1 MKNIRFSA
9 ILVIIVSV
17 LIGFFVYNSE
27 TNPDSRFAFSYGLDL
42 DGGTRLVYRADV
54 SELQPQDIDGAMD
67 TLRQTIERRVNV
79 FGVSEP
85 IVTVEQGSIFS
96 ADEDANRL
104 SVELPG
110 VTNIQD
116 AIDAIGETPLLEFR
130 LAKDASSSVAIFETI
145 TASSTS
151 EEISDAIYNQYEPS
165 GLTGGQLERAAVSFG
180 QGSGAAVSIDFN
192 KEGSDLLAQIT
203 KENIGRVMAIFL
215 DKQLMSD
222 PVIQSEILGGT
233 AQVTGNF
240 SIDEARELSQNLN
253 FGALPV
259 PIELLETNTIGPSLG
274 RETLNAGVKALS
286 ISLLFII
293 AFLIIWYRLPGLVA
307 SISLITYIGIMLALF
322 KIIPVT
328 LTASGVAG
336 FILSLGM
343 AVDANILIFER
354 MKEEM
359 MKHPLE
365 KAIREGFTRAWTAI
379 RDGNTTSIIA
389 AAILFWM
396 SGTSLIKGFALV
408 FGLGVIISML
418 TAVLVSRTLLL
429 AVTFSNKKKF
439 KKLFKSGFLKPKQK

>member
-1 MKNIRFSA
+1 MKNIRFGA
-9 ILVIIVSV
+9 IIVIIISIA
-17 LIGFFVYNSE
+17 IGYFVYNSE
-27 TNPDSRFAFSYGLDL
+27 VSPDSDFPFRYGLDL

-54 SELQPQDIDGAMD
+54 SEVQPQDIDGAMD
-67 TLRQTIERRVNV
+67 SLRKTIERRVNV

-85 IVTVEQGSIFS
+85 IVTVERGSIFS

-116 AIDAIGETPLLEFR
+116 AIDAIGQTPLLEFR
-130 LAKDASSSVAIFETI
+130 LAKDASSSRALLETI
-145 TASSTS
+145 TPSSTA
-151 EEISDAIYNQYEPS
+151 EEITDAIYNQYEPS
-165 GLTGGQLERAAVSFG
+165 GLSGGQLERAAVTFG
-180 QGSGAAVSIDFN
+180 QGAGTAVSIDFN
-192 KEGSDLLAQIT
+192 KEGSDLLAKIT
-203 KENIGRVMAIFL
+203 KENVGRVMAIFL

-222 PVIQSEILGGT
+222 PVIQTEILGGT

-240 SIDEARELSQNLN
+240 TIDEARELSQNLN

-274 RETLNAGVKALS
+274 KETLNAGVKAIS
-286 ISLLFII
+286 IALLFIV
-293 AFLIIWYRLPGLVA
+293 AFLIIWYRLPGVIA
-307 SISLITYIGIMLALF
+307 SISLAVYIALMLALF
-322 KIIPVT
+322 KVIPVT

-343 AVDANILIFER
+343 AVDANVLIFER

-359 MKHPLE
+359 MKHPLQ
-365 KAIREGFTRAWTAI
+365 KAITEGFSRAWPAI

-418 TAVLVSRTLLL
+418 TAVTVSRTLLL